1 MLTLGGPLSQ
11 PVCVS
16 KQFTESVS
24 VGLSCSLKTGVVT
37 KSVFHTYKQQ
47 AVCPVQEP
55 LGNVST
61 GEDRVWTG
69 EL

>member
-1 MLTLGGPLSQ
+1 M
-11 PVCVS
+11 S
-16 KQFTESVS
+16 KQFIESVS

-37 KSVFHTYKQQ
+37 KSVFRTYKQQ
-47 AVCPVQEP
+47 GVCPVQKP

>member
-1 MLTLGGPLSQ
+1 M
-11 PVCVS
+11 S
-16 KQFTESVS
+16 KQFIESVS

-37 KSVFHTYKQQ
+37 KSVFRTYKQQ

>member
-1 MLTLGGPLSQ
+1 M
-11 PVCVS
+11 S

>member
-1 MLTLGGPLSQ
+1 M
-11 PVCVS
+11 S
-16 KQFTESVS
+16 KQFIESVR
-24 VGLSCSLKTGVVT
+24 VGLSCSLKTGVVI
-37 KSVFHTYKQQ
+37 KRVFRTYKQQ